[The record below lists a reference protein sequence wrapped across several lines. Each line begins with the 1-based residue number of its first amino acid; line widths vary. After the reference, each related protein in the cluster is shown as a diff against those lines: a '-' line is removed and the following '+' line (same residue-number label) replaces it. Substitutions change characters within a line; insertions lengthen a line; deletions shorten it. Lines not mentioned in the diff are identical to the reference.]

1 MSRVE
6 WAAAHAAELLSKLPR
21 RWIHTEGVVE
31 RARRV
36 GEVAVPDESEV
47 LVAAAYLH
55 DIGYAPKLARTG
67 FHPLDGALYLRELGE
82 ERLAGL
88 VAYHSGAEAEAR
100 LRGLGDQ
107 LATFARE
114 RSEVADALTYCDV
127 TTAPDGSVVG
137 LGDRLAEIEDRHHA
151 DDPVVVGLRVARPE
165 IQRAV
170 DAIEATLARAGVL

>member
-6 WAAAHAAELLSKLPR
+6 WAGPHAAELLSELPG
-21 RWIHTEGVVE
+21 RWLHTEGVVD

-36 GEVAVPDESEV
+36 GEVISPDEADV
-47 LVAAAYLH
+47 LIAASYLH
-55 DIGYAPKLARTG
+55 DIGYAPALVRTG
-67 FHPLDGALYLRELGE
+67 FHPVDGAMHLRELGE

-107 LATFARE
+107 LAQFPRE

-127 TTAPDGSVVG
+127 TTAPDGSAIDV
-137 LGDRLAEIEDRHHA
+137 EDRFADVEDRRDA
-151 DDPVVVGLRVARPE
+151 DDPVVVALRLARPE
-165 IQRAV
+165 IERAV
-170 DAIEATLARAGVL
+170 DAIEGLLMRARRL